1 MWSCHYT
8 TGYFGAFLGDIS
20 MLNQAEICQK
30 YSVVYPHF
38 FIVYPCGKQQGYME
52 KNYKMQ
58 QNYIIMILFSTSVL
72 LLGSLTL
79 FLTGVV
85 TWCSY
90 KGWFRPH
97 LVGIGLIEIET
108 NKLWTKSFM
117 SWLKDMSCLF
127 SYLWVE
133 FEPLEIASFGYLG
146 GPHTSLNWYRYI
158 VVF

>member
-1 MWSCHYT
+1 MAWSCHYT

-20 MLNQAEICQK
+20 MLNQVEICQK

-72 LLGSLTL
+72 LLGS
-79 FLTGVV
+79 
-85 TWCSY
+85 
-90 KGWFRPH
+90 
-97 LVGIGLIEIET
+97 LIEIET